1 MSRIHAGEKSVRE
14 LLSNVK
20 YDIDSYQREYEWE
33 RHNIEELLDDLMSKF
48 TDNHST
54 QHERVDVRTYPH
66 YFLGTIITINKDK
79 GNLKYIVDGQQR
91 LTTVTL
97 LLILIH
103 HIREDHIRKGGVSA
117 ITDVTQMIRSES
129 YGEMSFNI
137 SVSGRDDCMKALFE
151 RGRFDATEHPD
162 LSVRNLAD
170 RYADIQELFTGELPK
185 NSLPYFVDWLTRNVD
200 LVEIEASTD
209 DDAFTIFETV
219 NDRGVNLGQVD
230 ILKSYL
236 LANIKNDN
244 EKRVQANEVWRK
256 HIITPLI
263 DLGTETKARDAE
275 DQNFFKIWLRAKY
288 AETIRE
294 HTKGGG
300 NGDFED
306 INKFHR
312 WVRDNR
318 TQIGLITAQKF
329 YDFITQNINRFAKH
343 YIKMRQASHKLT
355 DGREEIYYNAYFGI
369 TMQYMLGLAPIKLE
383 DTRETVW
390 KKIKLVTTFLDIYL
404 ARRMVNSRRTGNSTL
419 QSAMFKP
426 MKEIRDM
433 DVSKLRAYLRDYLE
447 NMQEDFDA
455 VHRLSLHQRNQSHIR
470 YLLARITAYI
480 EQQSGMNTDF
490 LTYTGGQG
498 KPFQIEH
505 IWADKYERHRD
516 EFADEDKFK
525 DYRNRFGGLILLP
538 RGTNQSFGADAY
550 EDKVQHYLKENLLV
564 ASLHPQAY
572 EKNPNFTN
580 FVSRSGLPFRAHEQ
594 FKKADMDARQDLYRQ
609 ICEKIWNPDRLG

>member
-1 MSRIHAGEKSVRE
+1 MSRIHADEKSVRE

-33 RHNIEELLDDLMSKF
+33 RHNIEALLDDLVSKF
-48 TDNHST
+48 TANHAT
-54 QHERVDVRTYPH
+54 QHERGDVRNYQH

-79 GNLKYIVDGQQR
+79 SNLKYIVDGQQR

-103 HIREDHIRKGGVSA
+103 HIREGGVSA

-162 LSVRNLAD
+162 LSVRNLSD
-170 RYADIQELFTGELPK
+170 RYADIQELFPGELPE

-219 NDRGVNLGQVD
+219 NDRGINLGQVD

-236 LANIKNDN
+236 LANIRNDN
-244 EKRVQANEVWRK
+244 EKRVQANKVWRER
-256 HIITPLI
+256 IVTPLI
-263 DLGTETKARDAE
+263 DLGTETKTRDAE

-294 HTKGGG
+294 HKKDGG
-300 NGDFED
+300 NRDFED

-312 WVRDNR
+312 WVRDNKTR
-318 TQIGLITAQKF
+318 IGLNTTQDF
-329 YDFITQNINRFAKH
+329 HDFIMQRINRFAGH
-343 YIKMRQASHKLT
+343 YIKMRQASHKLI

-369 TMQYMLGLAPIKLE
+369 TIQYILGLAPVKLE
-383 DTRETVW
+383 DTWETVW

-404 ARRMVNSRRTGNSTL
+404 ARRMVNSRRIGNSTL

-426 MKEIRDM
+426 MKDIRDM
-433 DVSKLRAYLRDYLE
+433 DVSELRTYLREYLE
-447 NMQEDFDA
+447 NMQDTFDA
-455 VHRLSLHQRNQSHIR
+455 VRLFYLHGRNRRFIC
-470 YLLARITAYI
+470 YMLARITAWI
-480 EQQSGMNTDF
+480 EQGSGNTTTFSNYMYDAK
-490 LTYTGGQG
+490 G
-498 KPFQIEH
+498 KPLEIEH
-505 IWADKYERHRD
+505 IWADKYERHMD
-516 EFADEDKFK
+516 EFDNEYEFQQ
-525 DYRNRFGGLILLP
+525 YRNRFGGLVLLP
-538 RGTNQSFGADAY
+538 RGTNQSYGAAAY
-550 EDKVQHYLKENLLV
+550 EDKVEHYLKENLLA
-564 ASLHPQAY
+564 ASLHPQTY

-580 FVSRSGLPFRAHEQ
+580 FVSRSGLPFRSHEQ
-594 FKKADMDARQDLYRQ
+594 FKKADMDARQALYRQ
-609 ICEKIWNPDRLG
+609 ICEKIWDPARLG